1 MRLSECQELSGAG
14 ILSYLHE
21 FCIFRLDLILQ
32 KKKLRVEHSKLSKD
46 LGPLRSI
53 SMKTDLNT

>member
-1 MRLSECQELSGAG
+1 MRLLECQELSGAG

-32 KKKLRVEHSKLSKD
+32 KKKLRE
-46 LGPLRSI
+46 
-53 SMKTDLNT
+53 LNIQSLVKILDH